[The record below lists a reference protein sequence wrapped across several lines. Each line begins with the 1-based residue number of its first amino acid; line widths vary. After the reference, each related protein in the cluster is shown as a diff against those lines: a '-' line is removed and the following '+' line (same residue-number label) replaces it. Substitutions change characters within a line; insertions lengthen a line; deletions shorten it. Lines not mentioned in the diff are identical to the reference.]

1 MSETQKTNKQLA
13 DFEKSEEV
21 RRMDKPTPEYK
32 EWLERTLTLTDLT
45 KDERAELEETLKRVI
60 TELA

>member
-1 MSETQKTNKQLA
+1 
-13 DFEKSEEV
+13 
-21 RRMDKPTPEYK
+21 MDKPTPEYK